1 MDLATYL
8 SAHDLKPANFA
19 ARIGVPAST
28 ITRIL
33 RGERDPRGATIRKIV
48 AGTDGAVTAAD
59 LLRDR
64 AVPPGAEMNPGAAE
78 ARP

>member
-1 MDLATYL
+1 MDLAAYL
-8 SAHDLKPANFA
+8 SEHDLKPANFA

-48 AGTDGAVTAAD
+48 EGTGGLVTAAD

-64 AVPPGAEMNPGAAE
+64 DAPSGAAMNPGAAG
-78 ARP
+78 AAA